1 MLHVYTNVPVALL
14 PSLVDSEMTVYS
26 PEQMGFGAERWK
38 EVYET
43 VPLTEAQ
50 KQAEVLKECGLGDL
64 WAGPEPP
71 APPPPHPA
79 VHNNGAGWEKL
90 VGTHFG
96 TVTHDHRKDVSLNV
110 REEVSKFADQVHQS
124 DPNDA
129 CKYLAIEEYRCLL
142 TANAA
147 DHGKEAATKCF
158 KWHEEWRRCAWDQY
172 KFNEGITYMEGP
184 ELKKAYRFAPNFKS
198 A

>member
-1 MLHVYTNVPVALL
+1 MPLRSIMVVAA
-14 PSLVDSEMTVYS
+14 ETKYS
-26 PEQMGFGAERWK
+26 PEAMGFGQERYR

-50 KQAEVLKECGLGDL
+50 KQADTLKECGLGDL

-79 VHNNGAGWEKL
+79 VHNYGSGWEQMVKS
-90 VGTHFG
+90 HFG
-96 TVTHDHRKDVSLNV
+96 VLKTDHRTDHPVDV
-110 REEVSKFADQVHQS
+110 RTEVAKFADSVHQS

-142 TANAA
+142 TNKAETDA
-147 DHGKEAATKCF
+147 KTAATKCF
-158 KWHEEWRRCAWDQY
+158 KWNEEWKKCAWDQH
-172 KFNEGITYMEGP
+172 KFSEGLTYIEGP
-184 ELKKAYRFAPNFKS
+184 ELRRAYRFAPNYKN

>member
-1 MLHVYTNVPVALL
+1 M
-14 PSLVDSEMTVYS
+14 MYS
-26 PEQMGFGAERWK
+26 AEAMGFGEQRWK
-38 EVYET
+38 ELYET

-64 WAGPEPP
+64 WAGP
-71 APPPPHPA
+71 APPPPPAPYPA
-79 VHNNGAGWEKL
+79 VHNNGAGWELMVKN
-90 VGTHFG
+90 HFG
-96 TVTHDHRKDVSLNV
+96 TNVPDHRENELSSIRDQVT
-110 REEVSKFADQVHQS
+110 KFADSVHQS

-142 TANAA
+142 TAKAET
-147 DHGKEAATKCF
+147 HTREAATKCF

-172 KFNEGITYMEGP
+172 KFNEGLTFIEGP
-184 ELKKAYRFAPNFKS
+184 ELRKAYRFAPNHKH